1 MAEGTVVRRGAI
13 LLLLFGL
20 ASAQERPDVWVRAP
34 ADDLLSLFPAKGAGF
49 LISLSEYETLLAKA
63 RENEA
68 AREARPP
75 LPARLVRGV
84 STARIEGDVLLI
96 EARYTAV
103 VTGEGPAEVPFPV
116 EGAALETVE
125 AGGGALAGSLLR
137 FPGPGTY
144 DVVATLSARLQRRD
158 ELRSLELSFP
168 PASGQTV
175 SLTLPAEVEGE
186 TGPIVRAFR
195 TDGEGAVVVG
205 YPDGQGRFT
214 LWFRPKSKAFR
225 LAPLLSASF
234 ETLAEVGE
242 ARIATRTKLLLE
254 VLRAPMA
261 RMELGLP
268 KGLTV
273 RDLGGKGV
281 KSWAIRRGEAGD
293 LLEIAFVEPLQGAL
307 EMTLDTEL
315 PRDGAARVEL
325 PLVRVPAAVRY
336 RGTLAVGSRPEVRI
350 TALDAEGARRLQP
363 GKGQGLAL
371 FEIYSQQGRVGA
383 EVERVAAKTTVE
395 SRLLLALM
403 EGGKALRARFALHVR
418 QQSLYALEPRLP
430 PGWILRSVLLDGA
443 VPDHSYEAD
452 GRLALVFPSGLKP
465 GDHILDVALD
475 TDQAEW
481 VPGDG
486 AASLELANVRSGL
499 DEESGYWVVASDPAF
514 RVSAEATTGLRPAGM
529 AEIEAAGYQPSER
542 MLFAWRYEAPA
553 FAARFSIERHKPQLS
568 AVVVNRIVPTERE
581 MAVRAAI
588 LLRIER
594 AGVREI
600 TVSLPKGTGPLVEF
614 SGLFVKEKRAPEP
627 GADPETWTLTLQ
639 RRVRG
644 EYRLEISFE
653 RKMEA
658 DAWSADVPAI
668 ALPGASERGFVVVE
682 ASGTTAVSVVRNG
695 LREADVAELPEQPV
709 RPPLEVLAYAAHPY
723 RVTLSSR
730 RHDPKEVVQAVALA
744 SSIYGVLTPEGA
756 LRCRAEYRVRNND
769 QAFLAFDLPD
779 HSRLLGVLVAGEP
792 AKPFVEKG
800 QLKLALPRSRDR
812 SEPFTVSIIYETRVA
827 ALGDGGEVTLL
838 RPRLDI
844 DVLKTEYT
852 LHLPRGFLLAG
863 HDGDLVPLDLVERA
877 TVLEGLGELLPELSL
892 AAGRYAPPPAADAA
906 PRPSGPAGAGKKP
919 GGSERR
925 NSREAAGRGGG
936 GGGEARSNGGV
947 PPGERDHSDPEPPP
961 PEPDEETA
969 SEDMSDAPDGAD
981 FEPPQTTDSGVD
993 HNETVPDKG
1002 ELREEEKY
1010 QEVARA
1016 GEQPTPAK
1024 TPPAPLP
1031 KRVRPE
1037 RALLSLD
1044 IQFLKPDNVVRLQSL
1059 APTGAV
1065 TLRFAREE
1073 THHRQSF
1080 LGAVIGAFLGIVFVV
1095 RGRAALLRL
1104 AVFGILVLA
1113 AFQFGGLSF
1122 LPADFAV
1129 GAAQAFAALFAVIVV
1144 WRLLRKVPIR
1154 RPRAAPPAAALLFAL
1169 LFAGTVHAEG
1179 EVLAPY
1185 DPKDPDKLD
1194 RVFLGAEEYHLLRK
1208 LAFPEEGARETA
1220 VVSAEYEATIA
1231 GGEAVIL
1238 ARYAIVKETEQAE
1251 RLPLRLKEI
1260 AVTAAT
1266 LDGKPATLGMGD
1278 DGLLLTV
1285 TGKGRFLLELTLR
1298 PRLETDGQVRRF
1310 SAPVRPVPNATLRL
1324 VHDLPAHEVKVVGLG
1339 RSEGGTH
1346 RLGPVG
1352 LLSATFAPKTEGF
1365 RAPQAELRAESQVV
1379 AAVRDGYTGVAARIR
1394 YGISGGTA
1402 DRFRV
1407 RVGSDLVVRAVACPD
1422 LAGWEIGD
1430 DGILEV
1436 ALSAPAANSLQV
1448 DLIAERPAERE
1459 RTEAFPEIAPL
1470 DVLRDGGILAV
1481 QTLPDLKIEILETQG
1496 LLRARENDAP
1506 GDLHPAPDPGILH
1519 SVHRFA
1525 VRPFTLRWR
1534 VALEPTL
1541 LRAETL
1547 LDVVVERE
1555 RVDAKAIVTL
1565 TVERGPGPFAF
1576 VVKLPSGYEV
1586 SGVQGSGVRDWW
1598 VRDGELHVER
1608 MARQTGAL
1616 AYTIL
1621 LLRRGATERAFEAP
1635 SLAVA
1640 GAARESGTLRIGGA
1654 EGLEVEALEASNLLP
1669 EDVARVG
1676 AMEGRKVLRAFK
1688 YVSVPWR
1695 VLLAAREE
1703 ARDVEATVVSR
1714 VLPLEDGLRV
1724 ETLVLFYARRG
1735 LIDSLA
1741 FVVPVAGEGDV
1752 FVSAPDLR
1760 EERSE
1765 ATAGGRRF
1773 VLTLRTPTRGSA
1785 SAAITHFVP
1794 YGAALRSVDPVGVS
1808 RTRRFVA
1815 VEKVADGE
1823 VRVGELKNLDGGVF
1837 ADLPFTAP
1845 ETTPQTVA
1853 RVLVGNES
1861 PFSLGVTVKRHTF
1874 EQVAS
1879 AVVHRA
1885 AAEAV
1890 VDRSGFLRVQVSYR
1904 VYNRTEQFLR
1914 LRLPAD
1920 AQLYS
1925 VFVAGEGVRPLHD
1938 AGRILVPLR
1947 KVAIGAPTFD
1957 VEVVYAYVGPPLPG
1971 RKLGVRLPEVEGIVV
1986 RRTTLSLYLPRG
1998 FAYEFDTEMERVE
2011 AADIAAYEASDI
2023 YQEIKDLYAVAER
2036 GNRWQAVRALQ
2047 NALELEGEARRLN
2060 DRVRALTVDVE
2071 QVAQLGFQVEAL
2083 GRLKESQEGGLEQTR
2098 QTRLFVEQGKNRGV
2112 TGWQS
2117 NEASNYAKKAED
2129 AEQLEDFKSKQDFFR
2144 ETEGR
2149 QQADASRSRD
2159 AGGAAA
2165 AFAVLD
2171 EVTAGL
2177 EDSVQSY
2184 TATRQVE
2191 SFNYDQDFRGRTE
2204 NIFTPR
2210 VELATA
2216 KGRVSI
2222 RIELPREGEAFHFAR
2237 LEARGEVTVEASRRD
2252 GRFWEGALALAC
2264 AAAAIVVLRGRPR
2277 AG

>member
-1 MAEGTVVRRGAI
+1 MRRCAV

-20 ASAQERPDVWVRAP
+20 AAAQERPDVWVRAP

-49 LISLSEYETLLAKA
+49 LISLQEYETLLAKA
-63 RENEA
+63 RENA
-68 AREARPP
+68 AASEARPP

-84 STARIEGDVLLI
+84 STARIEGDVLSI

-103 VTGEGPAEVPFPV
+103 VNGEGPAEVPFPV
-116 EGAALETVE
+116 EGAALETVA
-125 AGGGALAGSLLR
+125 AGGGALAGSSLR

-144 DVVATLSARLQRRD
+144 EVVAMLSARLQRRD
-158 ELRSLELSFP
+158 ELRSLELSLP

-175 SLTLPAEVEGE
+175 TLTLPAEVEGE

-195 TDGEGAVVVG
+195 TEGESAAVVG
-205 YPDGQGRFT
+205 YPDGLGRFT
-214 LWFRPKSKAFR
+214 LWFQPKSKAFR

-242 ARIATRTKLLLE
+242 ARIAMRTRLLLE
-254 VLRAPMA
+254 VLRAPMT
-261 RMELGLP
+261 RVDLSLP
-268 KGLTV
+268 NGLTV

-281 KSWAIRRGEAGD
+281 KSWTIRRGETGD

-307 EMTLDTEL
+307 ELTLDAEL
-315 PRDGAARVEL
+315 PRDGTERVEL
-325 PLVRVPAAVRY
+325 PVVRVPAAVRY

-363 GKGQGLAL
+363 GEGQGLAL
-371 FEIYSQQGRVGA
+371 FEIWSQQGRVAA

-403 EGGKALRARFALHVR
+403 EGGKALRARFVLHVR

-430 PGWILRSVLLDGA
+430 AGWILRSVQLDGA
-443 VPDHSYEAD
+443 VPDHTYEAD
-452 GRLALVFPSGLKP
+452 GRLSLVIPSGLKP

-481 VPGDG
+481 VPAEGT
-486 AASLELANVRSGL
+486 ASLELANVRSGL

-514 RVSAEATTGLRPAGM
+514 RVSVEATTGLRPAGM
-529 AEIEAAGYQPSER
+529 TEIEAAGFQPSDR

-553 FAARFSIERHKPQLS
+553 FAARFRIERHKPQVS
-568 AVVVNRIVPTERE
+568 AVVVNRIVPSERE

-614 SGLFVKEKRAPEP
+614 AGQFVKEKRAPEP

-668 ALPGASERGFVVVE
+668 AIPGASERGFVVVE
-682 ASGTTAVSVVRNG
+682 ASGTTAVAVERNG

-730 RHDPKEVVQAVALA
+730 RHDPKEVVQAVALSA
-744 SSIYGVLTPEGA
+744 AIYGVLTPEGA
-756 LRCRAEYRVRNND
+756 LRCRAEYAVRNND
-769 QAFLAFDLPD
+769 QPFLAFDLPD

-792 AKPFVEKG
+792 AKPFVDKG
-800 QLKLALPRSRDR
+800 RLKLALPRSRDR
-812 SEPFTVSIIYETRVA
+812 SEPFAVAIIYETRVE

-852 LHLPRGFLLAG
+852 LHLPRGFQLAG
-863 HDGDLVPLDLVERA
+863 HDGDLVPLDLVERE
-877 TVLEGLGELLPELSL
+877 TVLEGLGELLPEISL
-892 AAGRYAPPPAADAA
+892 AAGRYGPPPASENAAPHSATSADAA
-906 PRPSGPAGAGKKP
+906 GKAR
-919 GGSERR
+919 SERR
-925 NSREAAGRGGG
+925 KSRAAAGRGGG
-936 GGGEARSNGGV
+936 GGWSREFDEEV
-947 PPGERDHSDPEPPP
+947 PPAEREPGDPEPQP
-961 PEPDEETA
+961 PE
-969 SEDMSDAPDGAD
+969 SERAD
-981 FEPPQTTDSGVD
+981 FEQPLATEMPAD
-993 HNETVPDKG
+993 HNGTDKG
-1002 ELREEEKY
+1002 ELVEEEKD

-1016 GEQPTPAK
+1016 GERPTPRKA
-1024 TPPAPLP
+1024 PPAPLP

-1044 IQFLKPDNVVRLQSL
+1044 IQFLKPDNIVRLQSL

-1073 THHRQSF
+1073 SRHRQSF
-1080 LGAVIGAFLGIVFVV
+1080 LGAVVGAFLGVAFVA
-1095 RGRAALLRL
+1095 RGRAALLRIV
-1104 AVFGILVLA
+1104 AFGILVLA
-1113 AFQFGGLSF
+1113 ALQFGGLSF
-1122 LPADFAV
+1122 LPADLAV
-1129 GAAQAFAALFAVIVV
+1129 GAGQAFAALFAVVVV
-1144 WRLLRKVPIR
+1144 WRLLRKVRIR
-1154 RPRAAPPAAALLFAL
+1154 RRQAAAPAAALLFTL
-1169 LFAGTVHAEG
+1169 LFAGAVHAEG

-1194 RVFLGAEEYHLLRK
+1194 RVFLGAEEYHRLRK

-1220 VVSAEYEATIA
+1220 VVSAEYEATVA
-1231 GGEAVIL
+1231 GGEAVLL

-1266 LDGKPATLGMGD
+1266 LDGKPPTLGVDD
-1278 DGLLLTV
+1278 DGLLLLV

-1298 PRLETDGQVRRF
+1298 PRLETEGQVRRF
-1310 SAPVRPVPNATLRL
+1310 SAPVRPVANATLRL
-1324 VHDLPAHEVKVVGLG
+1324 VHDLPAYEVKVVGLG
-1339 RSEGGTH
+1339 RSEGELH

-1352 LLSATFAPKTEGF
+1352 QLSATFAPKTEGF
-1365 RAPQAELRAESQVV
+1365 RAPQAELRAETQVV

-1402 DRFRV
+1402 DRFRL
-1407 RVGSDLVVRAVACPD
+1407 RVGSDLVVRAVACPG
-1422 LAGWEIGD
+1422 LAGWELGA
-1430 DGILEV
+1430 DGVLEI

-1470 DVLRDGGILAV
+1470 DVLRDAGILAL
-1481 QTLPDLKIEILETQG
+1481 QTLPDLKIEILEAQG

-1506 GDLHPAPDPGILH
+1506 GDLHPAPDPGIVH

-1534 VALEPTL
+1534 VALEETL

-1555 RVDAKAIVTL
+1555 RVDGKATVTV
-1565 TVERGPGPFAF
+1565 TVERGPGPFAL
-1576 VVKLPSGYEV
+1576 VVKLPKGYEV
-1586 SGVQGSGVRDWW
+1586 TGVQGTGLRDWW
-1598 VRDGELHVER
+1598 VRDGELHIER

-1621 LLRRGATERAFEAP
+1621 LLRRGATGSPFEAP

-1640 GAARESGTLRIGGA
+1640 GAARESGTLRVGGA
-1654 EGLEVEALEASNLLP
+1654 EGLEVEASEASNLLP
-1669 EDVARVG
+1669 EDVARAG
-1676 AMEGRKVLRAFK
+1676 AIEGRRVLRAFK

-1695 VLLAAREE
+1695 VLLAATEE
-1703 ARDVEATVVSR
+1703 ARDIEATVVSR

-1765 ATAGGRRF
+1765 ATASGRRF
-1773 VLTLRTPTRGSA
+1773 LLTLRTPTRGSA

-1794 YGAALRSVDPVGVS
+1794 YGTALRSVDPVGAS

-1861 PFSLGVTVKRHTF
+1861 PFAMSITVKRHTF

-1890 VDRSGFLRVQVSYR
+1890 LDRSGFLRVQVSYR

-1914 LRLPAD
+1914 LRLPAE

-1925 VFVAGEGVRPLHD
+1925 VFVAGEGVRPLYD

-1957 VEVVYAYVGPPLPG
+1957 VEVVYAYLGPPVPD
-1971 RKLGVRLPEVEGIVV
+1971 RKIGVRLPEVEGIDV

-1998 FAYEFDTEMERVE
+1998 FGYAFDTEMERVD
-2011 AADIAAYEASDI
+2011 AADIAAYEATDI
-2023 YQEIKDLYAVAER
+2023 YQEIKELYAVAER
-2036 GNRWQAVRALQ
+2036 GNRWQVERALQ

-2060 DRVRALTVDVE
+2060 DKVRALTVDAE
-2071 QVAQLGFQVEAL
+2071 QVAQLESQADAL
-2083 GRLKESQEGGLEQTR
+2083 GRLKGSQEGFVEQTR
-2098 QTRLFVEQGKNRGV
+2098 QSLLVEQGKNRGV
-2112 TGWQS
+2112 TGWES
-2117 NEASNYAKKAED
+2117 NDASNYAKKAED
-2129 AEQLEDFKSKQDFFR
+2129 AEQLEDFKSKQTFLR

-2149 QQADASRSRD
+2149 QRQDAARSPD
-2159 AGGAAA
+2159 AGAATRP
-2165 AFAVLD
+2165 FVVLD
-2171 EVTAGL
+2171 DVTAGL
-2177 EDSVQSY
+2177 DDSVTAG
-2184 TATRQVE
+2184 TATQE
-2191 SFNYDQDFRGRTE
+2191 DGTYSFEQDYRGRTE
-2204 NIFTPR
+2204 NIFTPKL
-2210 VELATA
+2210 ELATA

-2222 RIELPREGEAFHFAR
+2222 RIELPLEGEAFHFAR
-2237 LEARGEVTVEASRRD
+2237 LAPRGGVTVEASRRD

-2264 AAAAIVVLRGRPR
+2264 AAAAILALRGRPR
-2277 AG
+2277 PA